1 MMSKAEAVQ
10 PSVSKADIDWLSE
23 RLMRTEKRLRLILA
37 ILIDK
42 KLIGEQMAR
51 SIEETVADETPES
64 EAKLKWLLDS
74 LK

>member
-1 MMSKAEAVQ
+1 MSKAEAVQ